1 VELDHLVVRRVEP
14 RLALRRRER
23 LRDAVRPP
31 LPVGAR
37 VAVPEADEL
46 LSLVGDEEDEVG
58 AGGVPGEA
66 LARPLVRE
74 RADTES

>member
-1 VELDHLVVRRVEP
+1 
-14 RLALRRRER
+14 
-23 LRDAVRPP
+23 
-31 LPVGAR
+31 
-37 VAVPEADEL
+37 
-46 LSLVGDEEDEVG
+46 LSLVGDKEDEVG